1 MLKIADLPKVQY
13 RLLGLLPGI
22 LCALVVA
29 VLAYELS
36 QWQFLKSNGIGL
48 LTVSVLLGLVLG
60 NLMPRSVRYVF
71 ERGFIFC
78 KNPVLRFGVALYGL
92 RLSLTQVAGVGV
104 SAVLVDAVIM
114 LTTMLSTVFLARYV
128 FKIDREGALVIG
140 AGHAVCGAAAILACS
155 GVIRARDS
163 QVAIAIAC
171 VVLFGTATMLLY
183 PWLYQ
188 LQLPFFSDPHK
199 FGIFTGATVHEV
211 AQVVAVGNSLGEE
224 VMEAAV
230 VTKLIRVLLL
240 APFIFLL
247 GAWLARQDSAGAS
260 NEQRQGV
267 KIPVFV
273 LGFIVCL
280 LFNSFLPLPTE
291 IQQVVLQ
298 ADELLLATA
307 MAALGLGT
315 SVIALK
321 EAGLKPLLLALM
333 LTVQLIVLG
342 GLLTSFL

>member
-1 MLKIADLPKVQY
+1 MLKIADFPKVQH
-13 RLLGLLPGI
+13 RLLVLLPGI

-48 LTVSVLLGLVLG
+48 LTLSVLLGLVLG
-60 NLMPRSVRYVF
+60 NLMPRSLRYVF

-104 SAVLVDAVIM
+104 SAVAVDAAIM
-114 LTTMLSTVFLARYV
+114 FTTMLSTVLLARYV
-128 FKIDREGALVIG
+128 FKMDREGALVIG

-188 LQLPFFSDPHK
+188 LQLPFFSDPHT

-211 AQVVAVGNSLGEE
+211 AQVVAVGNSLGDA

-240 APFIFLL
+240 APFIFFL
-247 GAWLARQDSAGAS
+247 GAWLARQDTAE
-260 NEQRQGV
+260 NDQPRQGV

-273 LGFIVCL
+273 LGFILCL
-280 LFNSFLPLPTE
+280 LVNSFLPLPSD
-291 IQQVVLQ
+291 IQHMVLQ
-298 ADELLLATA
+298 ADEILLATA

-321 EAGLKPLLLALM
+321 EAGLKPLLLALL
-333 LTVQLIVLG
+333 LTLQLIVLG
-342 GLLTSFL
+342 ALFTSFL